1 MSDDDDSDDS
11 DESEGGG
18 KKKNKKKDKKL
29 NPKNPTLNMAK
40 KMADE
45 QARKDFFDDL
55 WLLLILIKTL
65 THSFQ

>member
-55 WLLLILIKTL
+55 
-65 THSFQ
+65 